1 EEDLTGWLAVAK
13 ISMGFPLFALAL
25 LVIVWAVRRSDKR
38 LAEAI
43 AAERRTEA
51 EIEADL
57 RARYGET
64 PAQERGSA
72 HPSDDRAR
80 ATDRWAGRAA
90 RPTGGARRPC
100 GRAPPGAG
108 GG

>member
-1 EEDLTGWLAVAK
+1 RRQVAVVDVATLALGASFAARYVGQRWLYEEDLTGWLELAK
-13 ISMGFPLFALAL
+13 NSMGFPLFALAL

-64 PAQERGSA
+64 PAQERG
-72 HPSDDRAR
+72 
-80 ATDRWAGRAA
+80 
-90 RPTGGARRPC
+90 
-100 GRAPPGAG
+100 
-108 GG
+108 